1 MHLSRREAL
10 RLILAATAAGVIL
23 PKMQGAP
30 TQPGLSWDPDM
41 LKKDIP
47 WDRLMTPAEKRA
59 TTALCDIL
67 IPADDYGPAASAVG
81 VPDFLDEWISA
92 PYDGQVRDRKTIR
105 DGLAWLDQESVKRT
119 TKTFADSTLAQ
130 QTALV
135 TETFAPDTPARKA
148 GYSFMKLFRDRTAG
162 GYYTTREGWKAIG
175 YTGNVPQAEFAGPSD
190 EILKRIGVI

>member
-1 MHLSRREAL
+1 MNLTRREAL

-59 TTALCDIL
+59 TTALCDII

-92 PYDGQVRDRKTIR
+92 PYDTQVKDRKTIR

-119 TKTFADSTLAQ
+119 TKAFADSTLEQ

-148 GYSFMKLFRDRTAG
+148 GYGFMKLFRDRTAG

-190 EILKRIGVI
+190 EVLKRIGVI